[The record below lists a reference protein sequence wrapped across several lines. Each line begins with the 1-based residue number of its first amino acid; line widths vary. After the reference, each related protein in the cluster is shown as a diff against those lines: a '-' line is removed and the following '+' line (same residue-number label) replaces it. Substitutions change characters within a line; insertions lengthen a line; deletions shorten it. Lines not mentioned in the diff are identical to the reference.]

1 MADCFHLTGR
11 ARDALATILL
21 AGFVGARGGATELW
35 ETRFKSVGKGRG
47 NAMEKVMVATA
58 TANRQT
64 SLAGSHKT
72 QNF

>member
-35 ETRFKSVGKGRG
+35 ETRFKSVGKERG
-47 NAMEKVMVATA
+47 NAMEKVMVATTA
-58 TANRQT
+58 ANRQT
-64 SLAGSHKT
+64 SLARSRET
-72 QNF
+72 